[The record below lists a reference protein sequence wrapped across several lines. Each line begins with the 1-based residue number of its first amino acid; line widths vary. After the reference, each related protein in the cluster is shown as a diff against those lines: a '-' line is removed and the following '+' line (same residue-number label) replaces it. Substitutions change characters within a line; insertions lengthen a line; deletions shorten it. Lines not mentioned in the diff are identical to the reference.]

1 MESTN
6 SYKNGIPQFDGQKYA
21 FWSIR
26 MKTYIQAQ
34 GFQVWQ
40 SIVDGYTAPTVPP
53 TNDKAVKLG
62 ENNSKAT
69 NALLNGLSDTVFTKV
84 AHCKS
89 AKEIWDKLR
98 NIYEGDTKVKA
109 AKLQTYRGQFEQLKM
124 KEDEDIT
131 TYFLRVDETVNA
143 IIGLGEEI
151 EESVIVQKILRSL
164 PMRFNPKISTLEERS
179 DLDSISMDE
188 LHGIFT
194 AYEMRT
200 EQENP
205 DVKEAA
211 FKASKRSKKKKKEQ
225 EEYSSSSDV
234 SEDDEEVANFIKRLN
249 KGTNGRYRG
258 KLPLICFNCD
268 GIGHFANKCPH
279 KKKRNDE
286 GYSKGKHTY
295 KGKRTTK
302 KVFKK
307 ILYTKED
314 ISSSDEDEVS
324 DSETGRVLFMAVKD
338 SDKEDSEEEYEEA
351 EEECEEVEEEIEE
364 AEVDYREELM
374 CAIEVIRREKKKN
387 KKLQAELD
395 KKKDTRELEQMIT
408 KLKVQIEEDKRIEEA
423 LKEQLEEK
431 DKIIGNLEAEI
442 VTLRKDIQKKNMQN
456 SSKVL
461 DDIISSQKSHL
472 DKSRLGYNQTEK
484 GSSSKTTE
492 QETNPKS
499 YAETIKEDRK
509 IYKEDYRDTPPPRR
523 FRFQNQQQI
532 DRPQEEEGFIRA
544 PPFRRSSTP
553 RYQTIFFGLCYA
565 CNNFGHK
572 VVNCRANNRNNNN
585 FESHTQRDYSRRPSE
600 TQRRSYNRFESLS
613 TEVECYKCNN
623 FGHMAKDCRMT
634 VPPKEP
640 QQNNNSHRQEPQKM
654 TWIRKQDQ
662 YSNEE
667 CTVALQAKQ
676 KKHGWYVDSGCSK
689 HMTGD
694 KDKFL
699 TLRKE
704 KMDQS
709 PSEMIIHPKS
719 LEKAQSELG
728 TRMKRHK
735 MFYW

>member
-1 MESTN
+1 
-6 SYKNGIPQFDGQKYA
+6 
-21 FWSIR
+21 
-26 MKTYIQAQ
+26 
-34 GFQVWQ
+34 
-40 SIVDGYTAPTVPP
+40 
-53 TNDKAVKLG
+53 
-62 ENNSKAT
+62 
-69 NALLNGLSDTVFTKV
+69 
-84 AHCKS
+84 
-89 AKEIWDKLR
+89 
-98 NIYEGDTKVKA
+98 
-109 AKLQTYRGQFEQLKM
+109 
-124 KEDEDIT
+124 
-131 TYFLRVDETVNA
+131 
-143 IIGLGEEI
+143 
-151 EESVIVQKILRSL
+151 
-164 PMRFNPKISTLEERS
+164 MRFNPKISTLEERS
-179 DLDSISMDE
+179 DLNSISMDE

-234 SEDDEEVANFIKRLN
+234 SEDDEEVANFVKRLN

-268 GIGHFANKCPH
+268 GIGHFSNKCPH

-302 KVFKK
+302 KDFKK
-307 ILYTKED
+307 ILCIKED

-324 DSETGRVLFMAVKD
+324 DSETGRVLFMEVKD

-351 EEECEEVEEEIEE
+351 KEGYEEVEEEIEE

-374 CAIEVIRREKKKN
+374 CAIEVIKREKKKN
-387 KKLQAELD
+387 KKLQEELD

-431 DKIIGNLEAEI
+431 DKIIGNLEAKI

-456 SSKVL
+456 ISKVL

-472 DKSRLGYNQTEK
+472 DKSGLGYNQTKK

-492 QETNPKS
+492 QETYPKS
-499 YAETIKEDRK
+499 YAETIKGDRK

-523 FRFQNQQQI
+523 FRFQNQQQT

-585 FESHTQRDYSRRPSE
+585 FESHTQRGYSKRPSE

-623 FGHMAKDCRMT
+623 FGHMAKYCRMT

-662 YSNEE
+662 YRNEE
-667 CTVALQAKQ
+667 CTVSLQAKQ

-694 KDKFL
+694 RDKFI

-704 KMDQS
+704 RNGSVSFGNDNSTK
-709 PSEMIIHPKS
+709 IIG
-719 LEKAQSELG
+719 EG
-728 TRMKRHK
+728 TV
-735 MFYW
+735 